1 MSRQLH
7 RLTAVKINRLLEPGQ
22 YPDGG
27 GLYFQISRSGSRSW
41 IFKFTLSGRTR
52 EMGMGPLS
60 VVSLAEARVE
70 AARCRAL
77 LKDKVDPIEA
87 RNAARKAAQTD
98 APRLF
103 EAAAADYIKT
113 HRPGWKNAKHVQQW
127 ENTLATYAGPVI
139 GKMGVRDV
147 GTDEVKRI
155 LEPIWISKRET
166 ASRLRGRIES
176 ILDAE
181 KAQGHRSG
189 ENPARWR
196 GHLSLILPNQ
206 KRRKKI
212 KHHPALPWDEMPGFM
227 AALVECPGRAARMLE
242 LLILTAVRT
251 QEIRFSRPAEFDVR
265 RRVWTVPG
273 DRMKMEMPLRVPLS
287 DRAVDLVKDAMEAQ
301 RYDWMF
307 PGDRK
312 GKPFSNMAM
321 LKVLE
326 RMGYGHITVHGFR
339 STFSDWAVESTDYA
353 DELADK
359 ALAHAVGDGTKQ
371 AYFRGDRLEKRRD
384 LMQAWAA
391 YCYSDVDVTART
403 YP

>member
-1 MSRQLH
+1 M
-7 RLTAVKINRLLEPGQ
+7 KINKLLKPGQ

-41 IFKFTLSGRTR
+41 IFRFTLSGRTR
-52 EMGMGPLS
+52 EMGVGSLS
-60 VVSLAEARVE
+60 VVSLAEARAE

-77 LKDKVDPIEA
+77 LKEKIDPIEA
-87 RNAARKAAQTD
+87 RNAARKMGQAASS
-98 APRLF
+98 RLF
-103 EAAAADYIKT
+103 EVAAADYIKT
-113 HRPGWKNAKHVQQW
+113 HRPGWKNAKHIQQW

-139 GKMGVRDV
+139 GKMDVRDV

-155 LEPIWISKRET
+155 LTPIWISKRET
-166 ASRLRGRIES
+166 ASRVRGRIES

-181 KAQGHRSG
+181 KAQGRRSG

-206 KRRKKI
+206 KRKKKI
-212 KHHPALPWDEMPGFM
+212 KHHPALPWDEVPEFM
-227 AALVECPGRAARMLE
+227 MALAKRSGQAARMLE

-251 QEIRFSRPAEFDVR
+251 QEIRFCRPDEFDMR
-265 RRVWTVPG
+265 RKVWTVPG

-287 DRAVDLVKDAMEAQ
+287 DRALGLARDAIESQ
-301 RYDWMF
+301 RYGWVF
-307 PGDRK
+307 PGGRK

-321 LKVLE
+321 LAVLE

-339 STFSDWAVESTDYA
+339 STFAGWATESAGYA

-359 ALAHAVGDGTKQ
+359 ALAHVVGDDTKQ

-384 LMQAWAA
+384 LMQAWAT
-391 YCYSDVDVTART
+391 YCYSQSVATVSL
-403 YP
+403 